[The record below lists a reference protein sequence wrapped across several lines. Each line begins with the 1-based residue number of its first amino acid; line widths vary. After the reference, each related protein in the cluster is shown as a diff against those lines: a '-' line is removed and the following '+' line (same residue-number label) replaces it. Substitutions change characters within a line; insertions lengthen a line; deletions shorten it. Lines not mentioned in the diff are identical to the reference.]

1 MAFISTFPLSKTM
14 FFYSLSWQKSV
25 WQTKVSFYNGL
36 KYTVIKWKKIQ
47 LNSVLRSQ
55 QYEMSSVLIIY
66 ARKTKRKF
74 SENTSLCEIILVDIL
89 KHVLMRILLQPETWM
104 DHFCTG
110 NVVLLHL
117 FLKQPLD
124 WQLKFIS

>member
-1 MAFISTFPLSKTM
+1 MDLNTL
-14 FFYSLSWQKSV
+14 LL
-25 WQTKVSFYNGL
+25 NE
-36 KYTVIKWKKIQ
+36 KIQ

-66 ARKTKRKF
+66 ARKTKRKL